1 MMSLPTCPTKGVFTM
16 RKPSIAPCA
25 HLLTLALVLVS
36 GVLVSSCDSKP
47 KVPAVPPEISFT
59 RYQPIYLDVA
69 NIDIVEEYKSPMK
82 EPFVEHL
89 LPISPAEATRAWV
102 KDRLRSV
109 GMDHSLQVI
118 IKDARVVASDPPPPE
133 GVKDYFVGPDRRYD
147 ARIELELRI
156 YRDGPMSDASI
167 TVVATQSNTIDKKA
181 SLAERK
187 LAFYRMISA
196 LMESANAELEKQIF
210 KYFTRYIM
218 YAQTP

>member
-1 MMSLPTCPTKGVFTM
+1 M
-16 RKPSIAPCA
+16 RKIPAAQCTHFLTVA
-25 HLLTLALVLVS
+25 LMLLS
-36 GVLVSSCDSKP
+36 GVMVSSCDSTP

-69 NIDIVEEYKSPMK
+69 NIEIIEEYKSPMK

-89 LPISPAEATRAWV
+89 LPVSPAEATRAWV
-102 KDRLRSV
+102 KDRMRSV
-109 GMDHSLQVI
+109 GLNHSLQVI
-118 IKDARVVASDPPPPE
+118 IKDASVVASEPPPPE

-147 ARIELELRI
+147 ARVEIEMRI
-156 YRDGPMSDASI
+156 YRDSPMSDASI
-167 TVVATQSNTIDKKA
+167 TIMATQSNTLSKKA

-187 LAFYRMISA
+187 LAFYHMVSA